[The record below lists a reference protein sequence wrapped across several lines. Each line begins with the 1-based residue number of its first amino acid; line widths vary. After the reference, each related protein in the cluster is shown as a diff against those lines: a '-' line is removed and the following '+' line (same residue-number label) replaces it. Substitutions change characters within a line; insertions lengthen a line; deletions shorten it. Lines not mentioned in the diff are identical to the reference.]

1 MPLEEKWSIVKERI
15 CCFNCLIPG
24 HNTQV
29 CKFNS
34 KCQWCG
40 KKHSILLC
48 REILNKDKSLRE
60 TTSEDLNK
68 DNKEAN
74 LANAS
79 SIPEVCLQTIRVIL
93 KNDNKERV
101 VRAIIDSESQRSYIS
116 KQAAE
121 EMEYQPHCENR
132 VVHLLFG
139 GTSTMPQNHRG
150 YLIHLKSLDNKYA
163 LKRNIILTDVDQSTD
178 PIEVLIGADVIGKL
192 MTGKL
197 HNLECGMT
205 AVETKLGWT
214 LMGKKPTEENSKD
227 DAALIATSM
236 FVQEADISNLWSLD
250 VMGIT
255 DPVETMSRERA
266 LKKRFV
272 SDFDKHTT
280 RLRPVFDAS
289 EKSKNGVSLNQRLET
304 GPNLIELIPSILL
317 RFREKQIGVI
327 SDIEKAFLQISITS
341 RDHNVLRFLWWNKN
355 NIIEVYRHTRVVF
368 GVTSSP
374 FILAAI
380 IKLHLERIA
389 QEDQFI
395 HMSDTIKKLFSSFY
409 VDNCV
414 TSVDFVE
421 ELYQFKEE
429 SKILMTEGGFNLR
442 GHKIFD
448 PIGFACPVLLYPKL
462 LLQTINTLEWDTEVS
477 QEIDQKFRK
486 WYYQLHLL
494 KEVKISRWISNSYR
508 ADNRISF
515 HVFVDAS
522 QVVYASVIYM
532 RTQSLT
538 DTKIQLIA
546 AKSRVTPNKKMTI
559 SRIGLLAATIGA
571 RLMKSILQTME
582 NNQQEI
588 YFWSDS
594 TTVLTWIQR
603 ESQWATF
610 VWNRVQEIPDLPSR
624 GCTTKQLIESK
635 WWEGLD
641 WLYNSEK
648 WCTSEYYINNEEIN
662 SKLKKSASKKS
673 EESINSNNFCQN
685 NDVREDNSSN
695 KNNDEWLVG

>member
-79 SIPEVCLQTIRVIL
+79 FIPEVCLQTIRVIL
-93 KNDNKERV
+93 KNDNKERI
-101 VRAIIDSESQRSYIS
+101 VRAIMDSGSQRSYIS

-121 EMEYQPHCENR
+121 EMEYQLHCKNR

-139 GTSTMPQNHRG
+139 GTSTKPQNHRG

-163 LKRNIILTDVDQSTD
+163 CNFFCHGIPSINNGPWIHELVKRNSVLTDVGQSTD
-178 PIEVLIGADVIGKL
+178 PIEVLISADVIGKL

-214 LMGKKPTEENSKD
+214 LMGKKPTEENFKN

-255 DPVETMSRERA
+255 DPLKQSQENE
-266 LKKRFV
+266 LKKRFE
-272 SDFDKHTT
+272 SDFDKQNSSKKLLITT
-280 RLRPVFDAS
+280 EKLKRQGLYEKYDQVFMKWLKEGII
-289 EKSKNGVSLNQRLET
+289 EKVTVEEENLWGHYLPHRHVLKENKT
-304 GPNLIELIPSILL
+304 GPNLIELIPSIRL

-355 NIIEVYRHTRVVF
+355 NIIEIYRHTRVVF
-368 GVTSSP
+368 GVTSSA

-414 TSVDFVE
+414 TSVDSVE

-429 SKILMTEGGFNLR
+429 SKILMTEGGFNSR
-442 GHKIFD
+442 GWKYTYCEEPHQLTSVLGLTWEKREDVLMLKCSKFSEIIKEKITKRIILTISHKIYMSSTAI
-448 PIGFACPVLLYPKL
+448 PQITV
-462 LLQTINTLEWDTEVS
+462 T
-477 QEIDQKFRK
+477 
-486 WYYQLHLL
+486 
-494 KEVKISRWISNSYR
+494 
-508 ADNRISF
+508 DN
-515 HVFVDAS
+515 
-522 QVVYASVIYM
+522 
-532 RTQSLT
+532 
-538 DTKIQLIA
+538 
-546 AKSRVTPNKKMTI
+546 
-559 SRIGLLAATIGA
+559 
-571 RLMKSILQTME
+571 
-582 NNQQEI
+582 
-588 YFWSDS
+588 
-594 TTVLTWIQR
+594 
-603 ESQWATF
+603 
-610 VWNRVQEIPDLPSR
+610 
-624 GCTTKQLIESK
+624 
-635 WWEGLD
+635 
-641 WLYNSEK
+641 
-648 WCTSEYYINNEEIN
+648 
-662 SKLKKSASKKS
+662 
-673 EESINSNNFCQN
+673 
-685 NDVREDNSSN
+685 
-695 KNNDEWLVG
+695 